1 MNRVIRAELTK
12 LRRRR
17 VLLAA
22 PMAAAAFA
30 LIATIAV
37 FLSAQPAGGRA
48 PGRAIT
54 LDDLAAAGGGTQAF
68 ATGASFVGLL
78 VFVTFIAN
86 ITGEFSLG
94 TFRTLLMR
102 QPGRVRLLA
111 GKMTALLLFAAVV
124 LLGAEALTVAA
135 STLIAPTQ
143 HVSTSEWFTLTSLG
157 QAAGDYARALSV
169 VGGWALLGMAL
180 GLTVRSTPVAL
191 GIGVAWAGPFEHIFQ
206 DAWAAASRWFPGLL
220 LEAFAVGGTPDV
232 SFPRAAALI
241 GAYVVAAAV
250 TAVFLIARRDVTA

>member
-1 MNRVIRAELTK
+1 MNRVTRAELAK
-12 LRRRR
+12 LCRRR

-22 PMAAAAFA
+22 PTVAAAFA
-30 LIATIAV
+30 AVATAAV

-54 LDDLAAAGGGTQAF
+54 LDELAAAGGGTQAF

-86 ITGEFSLG
+86 VTGEFSLG

-111 GKMTALLLFAAVV
+111 GKMTALLLFAAAV
-124 LLGAEALTVAA
+124 LLGAEALTLAA
-135 STLIAPTQ
+135 SAMVAPTQ
-143 HVSTSEWFTLTSLG
+143 DVSTSEWFTLASLG
-157 QAAGDYARALSV
+157 EAAGDYARALSV

-180 GLTVRSTPVAL
+180 GVAVRSTPVAL
-191 GIGVAWAGPFEHIFQ
+191 ALGVAWAGPFEHIFQ

-220 LEAFAVGGTPDV
+220 LEALAVGGTPDV

-241 GAYVVAAAV
+241 SAYVVVAAGA
-250 TAVFLIARRDVTA
+250 ALFLFARRDVTA